1 MEIAEHYAFGYDGK
15 SMTTK
20 QVVTREIFY
29 FISVL
34 AGLAIILE
42 IIWPNIILAYFN
54 LNWLFTLWLI
64 SGLSLFI
71 KK

>member
-1 MEIAEHYAFGYDGK
+1 
-15 SMTTK
+15 MTTK

-42 IIWPNIILAYFN
+42 ILWPNIILAYFN